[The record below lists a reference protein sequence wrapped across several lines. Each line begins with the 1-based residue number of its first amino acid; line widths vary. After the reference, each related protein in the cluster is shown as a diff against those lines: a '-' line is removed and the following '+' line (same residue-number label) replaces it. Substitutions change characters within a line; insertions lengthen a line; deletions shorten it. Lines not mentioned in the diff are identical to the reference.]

1 MSGCLVLFFM
11 LLSPLMLILISLR
24 NKSTS
29 LVEPS
34 LFSMV
39 IFQSDC
45 STLGEIMYPGLV
57 KVVGV
62 GVIAPSVLADVGE
75 SGAGVGFVLADEVE
89 APDKSIANVIDK
101 KGNGE

>member
-34 LFSMV
+34 LFSIV

-45 STLGEIMYPGLV
+45 STLGEIIYPGLV

-62 GVIAPSVLADVGE
+62 SVIAPSVLADVGE
-75 SGAGVGFVLADEVE
+75 SGAGVGVVLADEVE

-101 KGNGE
+101 KGNG